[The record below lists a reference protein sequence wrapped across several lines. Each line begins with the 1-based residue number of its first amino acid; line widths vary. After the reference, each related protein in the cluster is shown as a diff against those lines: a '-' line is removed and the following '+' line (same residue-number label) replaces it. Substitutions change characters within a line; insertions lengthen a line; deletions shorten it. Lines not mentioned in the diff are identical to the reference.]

1 MTQVGK
7 IDAGKRMKEL
17 ENRQFPSQN
26 AASQPQ
32 LLHKELVRK
41 RKVMI
46 SELYQ
51 AVEKGDM
58 DNLVDAMQRV
68 CDGRSKNSTIVKF
81 ILSHYAKKK
90 TKHDGIRNRE
100 ITRETNKYKNPL
112 HEVVYSGDVDGVK
125 EILLADK
132 DVVHYLNK
140 SRRSPL
146 YLAVVNANISKHLP
160 YMPPTQA
167 SQFMDFHP
175 HIDEN
180 I

>member
-1 MTQVGK
+1 M
-7 IDAGKRMKEL
+7 
-17 ENRQFPSQN
+17 
-26 AASQPQ
+26 
-32 LLHKELVRK
+32 
-41 RKVMI
+41 
-46 SELYQ
+46 
-51 AVEKGDM
+51 
-58 DNLVDAMQRV
+58 
-68 CDGRSKNSTIVKF
+68 RSKNSTIVKF

-146 YLAVVNANISKHLP
+146 YLAVVNANVQILNLLLKIPFRL
-160 YMPPTQA
+160 
-167 SQFMDFHP
+167 
-175 HIDEN
+175 
-180 I
+180 

>member
-1 MTQVGK
+1 MNHVRIP
-7 IDAGKRMKEL
+7 IDPDDESWKERCSKRMKEL

-68 CDGRSKNSTIVKF
+68 CDGR
-81 ILSHYAKKK
+81 
-90 TKHDGIRNRE
+90 
-100 ITRETNKYKNPL
+100 
-112 HEVVYSGDVDGVK
+112 
-125 EILLADK
+125 
-132 DVVHYLNK
+132 
-140 SRRSPL
+140 
-146 YLAVVNANISKHLP
+146 
-160 YMPPTQA
+160 
-167 SQFMDFHP
+167 
-175 HIDEN
+175 
-180 I
+180 

>member
-68 CDGRSKNSTIVKF
+68 CDGRPS
-81 ILSHYAKKK
+81 LS
-90 TKHDGIRNRE
+90 
-100 ITRETNKYKNPL
+100 
-112 HEVVYSGDVDGVK
+112 
-125 EILLADK
+125 
-132 DVVHYLNK
+132 VHH
-140 SRRSPL
+140 
-146 YLAVVNANISKHLP
+146 V
-160 YMPPTQA
+160 
-167 SQFMDFHP
+167 
-175 HIDEN
+175 E
-180 I
+180 

>member
-1 MTQVGK
+1 MCKFLSTQMTQVGK

-68 CDGRSKNSTIVKF
+68 CDGR
-81 ILSHYAKKK
+81 
-90 TKHDGIRNRE
+90 
-100 ITRETNKYKNPL
+100 
-112 HEVVYSGDVDGVK
+112 
-125 EILLADK
+125 
-132 DVVHYLNK
+132 
-140 SRRSPL
+140 
-146 YLAVVNANISKHLP
+146 
-160 YMPPTQA
+160 
-167 SQFMDFHP
+167 
-175 HIDEN
+175 
-180 I
+180 

>member
-68 CDGRSKNSTIVKF
+68 CDGR
-81 ILSHYAKKK
+81 
-90 TKHDGIRNRE
+90 
-100 ITRETNKYKNPL
+100 
-112 HEVVYSGDVDGVK
+112 
-125 EILLADK
+125 
-132 DVVHYLNK
+132 
-140 SRRSPL
+140 
-146 YLAVVNANISKHLP
+146 
-160 YMPPTQA
+160 
-167 SQFMDFHP
+167 
-175 HIDEN
+175 
-180 I
+180 